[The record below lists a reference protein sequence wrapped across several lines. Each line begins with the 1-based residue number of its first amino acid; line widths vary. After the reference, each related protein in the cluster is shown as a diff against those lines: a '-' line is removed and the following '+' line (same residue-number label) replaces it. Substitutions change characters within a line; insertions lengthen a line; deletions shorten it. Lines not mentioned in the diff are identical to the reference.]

1 MMNLFLKLSKGIGH
15 KFCQLMKSSPMKI
28 VFYNLTSARRQTD
41 KFVCLLNV
49 RDKWYQSTN
58 VNKAKSNN

>member
-1 MMNLFLKLSKGIGH
+1 MNLFLKLTTGIEH

-28 VFYNLTSARRQTD
+28 VLYNLTSARRQTD

-49 RDKWYQSTN
+49 RDKRYQSTN